1 MKINATYES
10 SLASAPAGYKT
21 AIQSVIAFFEASFS
35 NNITLNLTF
44 NWKNLSGGIA
54 QSSTYYNTYDYNTVV
69 AALKANAKSADDATV
84 LARLPQADPLSNP
97 TASIYYNVSSAQSK
111 ALGLS
116 NSTISDGTVTLGS
129 GNNYTFDAT
138 KRAVTGSID
147 AFGTLAHEISEVMG
161 RSSGSDGSY
170 YKTVL
175 GLCRYSSSG
184 VYNASSNYSGAYFSI
199 DGKTMLR
206 QMGEAGGDLG
216 DWGNSVVND
225 AYGYANTGNVSVISD
240 IDMRVMDV
248 IGYNLAGVASAPTPT
263 VSPTSTPSTPASTPT
278 IVPTIPFNALDYIA
292 SYADLIKA
300 FGANAA
306 AGLSHWQSSGEK
318 EGRKTTFNGLD
329 YIASNTDLIKAFGA
343 NEQSGATHYIQY
355 GANEK
360 RKTTFSGLDYI
371 ASNTDLIKA
380 FGANTTA
387 AATHYIQYGANE
399 KRSTTFNGLDYIA
412 SNTDLIKAFG
422 ANAQSGATHYIQY
435 GANEKRSSTFDG
447 LTYIAQHS
455 DLMKAFGANEQAGA
469 AHFIQYGANEKRR
482 SSFDIV
488 AYKAAHSDLAAKYS
502 TNESFLTAYINT
514 FAATGQQL
522 I

>member
-69 AALKANAKSADDATV
+69 AALKANATSADDATV

-116 NSTISDGTVTLGS
+116 NSTTSDGTVTLGS

-138 KRAVTGSID
+138 KRAVAGSID

-170 YKTVL
+170 YKTIL

-184 VYNASSNYSGAYFSI
+184 VYNASSSYSGAYFSI

-216 DWGNSVVND
+216 DWGSSIVND

-248 IGYNLAGVASAPTPT
+248 IGYNLAGAASVPVAAPA
-263 VSPTSTPSTPASTPT
+263 TPSNTPATTTPVVT
-278 IVPTIPFNALDYIA
+278 TAPFNALDYIA
-292 SYADLIKA
+292 SYNDLIKAFGTNATAALDHWNNLGAKEGRKITFNGLDYIASNSDLIKA
-300 FGANAA
+300 FGADE
-306 AGLSHWQSSGEK
+306 QSGAKHFIQYGANEK
-318 EGRKTTFNGLD
+318 RKTTFNGLD
-329 YIASNTDLIKAFGA
+329 YIASNSDLIKAFGA
-343 NEQSGATHYIQY
+343 NEQAGAKH
-355 GANEK
+355 
-360 RKTTFSGLDYI
+360 F
-371 ASNTDLIKA
+371 
-380 FGANTTA
+380 
-387 AATHYIQYGANE
+387 IQYGANE

-412 SNTDLIKAFG
+412 SNSDLIKAFG
-422 ANAQSGATHYIQY
+422 ANSQSGANHYIQY
-435 GANEKRSSTFDG
+435 GANEKRSTNFDG
-447 LTYIAQHS
+447 LAYIAQHS
-455 DLMKAFGANEQAGA
+455 DLMKALGANEQAGA
-469 AHFIQYGANEKRR
+469 AHFIQYGENEKRK

-514 FAATGQQL
+514 FATTGQQL
-522 I
+522 V